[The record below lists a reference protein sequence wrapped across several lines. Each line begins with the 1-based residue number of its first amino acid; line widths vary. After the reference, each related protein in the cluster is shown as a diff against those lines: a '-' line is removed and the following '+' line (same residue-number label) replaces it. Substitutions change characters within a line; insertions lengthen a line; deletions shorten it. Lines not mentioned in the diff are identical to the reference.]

1 MIKKGH
7 IKNKMLVAIMALY
20 MLIMFSAC
28 IFKPS
33 DEYSDSERR
42 KLQQFPEISSETLL
56 SGEFMVDFENY
67 TLDQFPLRETFR
79 RIKSF
84 TALYGFMHRDNNGI
98 YISDGYA
105 SAMEYPLNEESL
117 EHAVSRFRKVYD
129 MYISGNDI
137 SAYYTVIPDK
147 NYFMAEQSGHLS
159 IDYDKF
165 YNKIN
170 DDIDFM
176 EYIDIRPLLD
186 LEDYYRT
193 DTHWR
198 QEKIVD
204 VAEFIGQK
212 MGISLKGEYQKY
224 ALNKPFYGVYY
235 GQAALPMN
243 PETVYYLVSDD
254 MEACRV
260 FDFQNNKEIKVY
272 DMEKAYGKDP
282 YEIFLS
288 GSLSLITIENPN
300 ADNDKELIIFRDSF
314 GSSLAP
320 LLIDGYSKITLVD
333 IRYISSELL
342 GRFIEFKNQDVLF
355 IYSTLVLNNSETI
368 K

>member
-7 IKNKMLVAIMALY
+7 FKNKMLVGVMSVY

-28 IFKPS
+28 ILKPS

-42 KLQQFPEISSETLL
+42 KLQQFPEVSSESLL
-56 SGEFMVDFENY
+56 NGEFMTDFESY
-67 TLDQFPLRETFR
+67 TLDQFPLREMFR
-79 RIKSF
+79 RIKSY
-84 TALYGFMHRDNNGI
+84 TALYGFMHQDNNGI

-105 SAMEYPLNEESL
+105 SAMEYPLNEKSL
-117 EHAVSRFRKVYD
+117 EHAVRRFRKVYD
-129 MYISGNDI
+129 MYISGKDI
-137 SAYYTVIPDK
+137 SAYYAVIPDK

-159 IDYDKF
+159 FDYEEF

-212 MGISLKGEYQKY
+212 MGVSLNGTYQKY
-224 ALNKPFYGVYY
+224 ELDNPFYGVYY

-243 PETVYYLVSDD
+243 PETIYYLMSDD
-254 MEACRV
+254 MESCNV
-260 FDFQNNKEIKVY
+260 FDFQNNREIEVY
-272 DMEKAYGKDP
+272 DLEKAYGKDS
-282 YEIFLS
+282 YEIYLS
-288 GSLSLITIENPN
+288 GPLSLITIENPN
-300 ADNDKELIIFRDSF
+300 ADNDKELIMFRDSF

-333 IRYISSELL
+333 IRYISSEML
-342 GRFIEFKNQDVLF
+342 GRFIEFDNQDVLF
-355 IYSTLVLNNSETI
+355 VYSTLVLNNSETI